1 MPSDTH
7 TNTHEP
13 EACRSAPHVVPDRGI
28 LTTEQRLD
36 SSGNLDALTI
46 LDTLRLMNDQDAA
59 VAGAVRAA
67 IPAIAGLVESA
78 VEAMRRGGRLIYL
91 GAGTSGRLGV
101 LDASECPPTF
111 HSDPAQVVAIIAGGD
126 EALRRSSEGAEDDP
140 NGAAAPLSKLNVS
153 TNDVVV
159 GIAAGGTTPFVWG
172 ALRLARTRGAKTAL
186 VCCVQESAVP
196 AQNAARRIGPTT
208 AAFRLPDHVV
218 RLPVGPEV
226 LTGSTRMKAGTA
238 TKMVL
243 NMLTTGAMVLLG
255 KTYGNLMVDLR
266 ATNTKLVDRARRIVT
281 ALTDLTAEE
290 AEKLL
295 ARCEGEVKTAIA
307 AHLCRMA
314 PQQARR
320 LLEQSDGR
328 LRQVLED
335 HAN

>member
-1 MPSDTH
+1 MPHD
-7 TNTHEP
+7 
-13 EACRSAPHVVPDRGI
+13 
-28 LTTEQRLD
+28 LTTEGRNPASEAIDGLSAAQIVRLINAEDARVAEAVGREAAAIAQAIEVIAQRLR
-36 SSGNLDALTI
+36 G
-46 LDTLRLMNDQDAA
+46 
-59 VAGAVRAA
+59 
-67 IPAIAGLVESA
+67 
-78 VEAMRRGGRLIYL
+78 GGRLIYL
-91 GAGTSGRLGV
+91 GAGTSGRLGL
-101 LDASECPPTF
+101 LDAAECPPTF
-111 HSDPAQVVAIIAGGD
+111 DTPPQQVVGLIAGGP
-126 EALRRSSEGAEDDP
+126 AAMTRAVEGAEDDP
-140 NGAAAPLSKLNVS
+140 ELAAADLKAIGLSER
-153 TNDVVV
+153 DVVV
-159 GIAAGGTTPFVWG
+159 GIATSGRTPYVLGGLQFARQLG
-172 ALRLARTRGAKTAL
+172 AYTVGLTCNRDSSLEG
-186 VCCVQESAVP
+186 SAELMIVP
-196 AQNAARRIGPTT
+196 
-208 AAFRLPDHVV
+208 V
-218 RLPVGPEV
+218 VGPEV
-226 LTGSTRMKAGTA
+226 ISGSTRMKAGTA